1 VTVGTRTF
9 FLPIVIC
16 LFSLAGWSQTQQA
29 TTGTSLGDF
38 NLPTTGAFSG
48 DPSGGFGSIN
58 PYNLP
63 QKHWIVEGIVK
74 NMKGEPVSGA
84 KVMVAPLSGAADER
98 PLQSD
103 VLGRF
108 HTEYWLNADLTR
120 DIRFQVL
127 ASKKGYLKAH
137 ETVHFVDAEKPWA
150 IIITLRDPQ
159 PDPDL
164 LSQEELIPALTSRLK
179 NLGAPDGLSGKSE
192 KDYARGVDDF
202 LVRNRPDHALGPL
215 GKVAERDRSC
225 VECAVML
232 ALADLASGE
241 WDSAHH
247 DLEDA
252 VNTSVK
258 DRKAGRE
265 EPLLL
270 YGVLESWRHDYGQA
284 AAYFAEALKYAP
296 KDALALQEAGRAE
309 LMRENWAEADSY
321 LARALEAG
329 AGPEA
334 RFLRVKALVN
344 EGSTDQAKA
353 EMTRYL
359 DGRDIRNMPLNV
371 REVYMLM
378 QEKKKV
384 EVTYARKD
392 KTEVDQPID
401 YLQRTTPELRTL
413 APATDQSALAGI
425 LSAVGT
431 NVENSFRNYPN
442 TSSVEDIQ
450 QEKLSRRGKREG
462 YLEKKFYYLCV
473 TPQQSWGPGFSE
485 FRNAVNGEAGQLAG
499 LNDGYMLTSGFTSA
513 SLIFHPAYQAQSQFR
528 YLGRQQ
534 MGGINA
540 YVLAF
545 AQVPAKSKLYGTFKS
560 HNSLATT
567 FTQGLVWIDPQT
579 YQILRLRTDL
589 LKPLPEVRLERQ
601 TTEIAYSEVR
611 FKGVEGSFWLP
622 KEVTVTVQWA
632 GRSLRNEHEYSG
644 FKVFNVASIEKV
656 SRPKMPA
663 TPATE

>member
-1 VTVGTRTF
+1 MTVRTRTF
-9 FLPIVIC
+9 YLLAVTF
-16 LFSLAGWSQTQQA
+16 LFSLAGWAQTQQA

-38 NLPTTGAFSG
+38 NVATPDAATGA
-48 DPSGGFGSIN
+48 PTGGFGSIN
-58 PYNLP
+58 PYNLS

-74 NMKGEPVSGA
+74 NLKGEPVSGA
-84 KVMVAPLSGAADER
+84 KITVEPLSGGADAR
-98 PLQSD
+98 SLQSD
-103 VLGRF
+103 LLGRF
-108 HTEYWLNADLTR
+108 RTEYWLNADLTR
-120 DIRFQVL
+120 DFRFQVL

-137 ETVHFVDAEKPWA
+137 ETVHFPESGKVWA

-159 PDPDL
+159 PDADL
-164 LSQEELIPALTSRLK
+164 LSQEELVPALTSRLK
-179 NLGAPDGLSGKSE
+179 SLGPADGLSAKSE

-202 LVRNRPDHALGPL
+202 LVRDHPDHALGPL
-215 GKVAERDRSC
+215 GKVVERDHGC

-232 ALADLASGE
+232 ALADLASGD

-247 DLEDA
+247 DLEEA
-252 VNTSVK
+252 VTTSVK

-270 YGVLESWRHDYGQA
+270 YGVLESWRHDFGQA

-296 KDALALQEAGRAE
+296 EDALALQEAGRAE
-309 LMRENWAEADSY
+309 LMQENWAAADAY
-321 LARALEAG
+321 LARALQAG
-329 AGPEA
+329 AGPDA

-344 EGSTDQAKA
+344 EGSTDEAKA

-359 DGRDIRNMPLNV
+359 GGRDVKNMPLNV
-371 REVYMLM
+371 RQVYMLM
-378 QEKKKV
+378 QQKKRV

-401 YLQRTTPELRTL
+401 YLRRTTPELKTL
-413 APATDQSALAGI
+413 VAVSDQSPLAGI
-425 LSAVGT
+425 LSAVGA

-442 TSSVEDIQ
+442 TSSVEDVQ
-450 QEKLSRRGKREG
+450 QEKLSRHGKRAG

-485 FRNAVNGEAGQLAG
+485 FRNSVNGEQGQPAG
-499 LNDGYMLTSGFTSA
+499 LSEGYMLTSGFTSA

-534 MGGINA
+534 TGGVNA

-560 HNSLATT
+560 RDRFVTT
-567 FTQGLVWIDPQT
+567 FTQGLAWIDPQT

-622 KEVTVTVQWA
+622 KNVSVTVQWA
-632 GRSLRNEHEYSG
+632 GRSLRNQHEYSG
-644 FKVFNVASIEKV
+644 FKVFNVASVEKV
-656 SRPKMPA
+656 SKPKMPA
-663 TPATE
+663 GQTTE

>member
-1 VTVGTRTF
+1 VTVGRRTF
-9 FLPIVIC
+9 SLLVVLC
-16 LFSLAGWSQTQQA
+16 LFSPAVWSQTQQA

-58 PYNLP
+58 PYNLS

-84 KVMVAPLSGAADER
+84 KVVVAPLSGAADER

-103 VLGRF
+103 LLGRF
-108 HTEYWLNADLTR
+108 RTEYWLNADLTR
-120 DIRFQVL
+120 DFRFQVL

-137 ETVHFVDAEKPWA
+137 ETVRFMEADKAWA

-164 LSQEELIPALTSRLK
+164 LSQEELVPALSSRLK
-179 NLGAPDGLSGKSE
+179 NLGPADGLSAKSE

-215 GKVAERDRSC
+215 DKVVERDRSC
-225 VECAVML
+225 LECAVML

-252 VNTSVK
+252 VTTSVK

-309 LMRENWAEADSY
+309 LMRENWTAADSY

-344 EGSTDQAKA
+344 EGSTDEARG

-359 DGRDIRNMPLNV
+359 DGRDIKNMPLNV
-371 REVYMLM
+371 REVYMLV
-378 QEKKKV
+378 QQKKKV

-401 YLQRTTPELRTL
+401 YLRRTTPELRTL
-413 APATDQSALAGI
+413 VPEADQAPLAGI

-442 TSSVEDIQ
+442 TSSVEDVQ
-450 QEKLSRRGKREG
+450 QEKLSRRGKRQG

-473 TPQQSWGPGFSE
+473 MPQQSWGPGFSE

-499 LNDGYMLTSGFTSA
+499 LDDGYMLTSGFTSA

-534 MGGINA
+534 TGGVNA

-560 HNSLATT
+560 RDRYVTT
-567 FTQGLVWIDPQT
+567 FTQGLVWIDPGT

-622 KEVTVTVQWA
+622 KDVSVTVEWA
-632 GRSLRNEHEYSG
+632 GRSLRNQHEYSG

-656 SRPKMPA
+656 SKPKMP
-663 TPATE
+663 PAQTTE